1 MEAIRI
7 NKALARAGIGS
18 RREVER
24 WIREG
29 RILVNGAP
37 AQLGQKVTAGDRVL
51 VDDEPVAV
59 ARLSSRRVLI
69 YNKPVGELCTR
80 DDPQGRTTVFERLPA
95 LDAGRWISVGRLD
108 LNTAGLLIFTTDG
121 ELANHLMHPS
131 SQYER
136 EYAVRVLGEVNRRT
150 VQKLTTAVELEDGV
164 ARFTRVRE
172 GGGRG
177 ANRWYRVVLTEGR
190 QREVRR
196 RREVAAGSS
205 PRRVS

>member
-1 MEAIRI
+1 M
-7 NKALARAGIGS
+7 
-18 RREVER
+18 
-24 WIREG
+24 
-29 RILVNGAP
+29 
-37 AQLGQKVTAGDRVL
+37 
-51 VDDEPVAV
+51 
-59 ARLSSRRVLI
+59 LI

-196 RREVAAGSS
+196 LWEAVGCKVSRLVRIRFADVKLPRDLRPGEFRELAGEQIEALAHGMT
-205 PRRVS
+205 R